1 MASCSQARPLS
12 PTHAAIIGGYL
23 IIFKPLMESFSTGRK
38 ARLCRGSAQSR
49 DARDVLETLCQ
60 CHIPGSPP
68 DVGRPLVVAVFEIA
82 SNEGRCEV
90 KDVVYAE
97 SNCGV
102 IQPRAPSTWIVLRCR
117 DRHDVLSLAVFQFRV
132 LAAVPGISG
141 DFVLRRRSRQIKRV
155 VDDQI
160 QCRPLTDLASQA
172 PSVPILPNVVDDRAG
187 IESAEIVKHA
197 RIPAVSRERAKSGST
212 EYVGTINLAF
222 RRGRLPY
229 IPSQVV
235 AIDGEHECSKATA
248 AEYRGIQLIGS
259 LVIETFGDDSLHV
272 L

>member
-1 MASCSQARPLS
+1 
-12 PTHAAIIGGYL
+12 
-23 IIFKPLMESFSTGRK
+23 MESFSTGRRQ
-38 ARLCRGSAQSR
+38 ACAAGPLSR
-49 DARDVLETLCQ
+49 EMHREVLETVFQ

-90 KDVVYAE
+90 EDVVYAKGT
-97 SNCGV
+97 CRV
-102 IQPRAPSTWIVLRCR
+102 IKPCVPPTWIVLRGR
-117 DRHDVLSLAVFQFRV
+117 DRHDVLSLAVFQLRV

-160 QCRPLTDLASQA
+160 QCRPFTDFASQA

-197 RIPAVSRERAKSGST
+197 RIPAVSRERAKSWST
-212 EYVGTINLAF
+212 EYVGTINFAF
-222 RRGRLPY
+222 RRVRLSY

-235 AIDGEHECSKATA
+235 AIDGERECSKATA